1 MNTILFPGSFNPF
14 TVGHQSLVARVLPLF
29 DRVVIAVGVNARKDS
44 GDETAQRVEA
54 IRALYASEPKVSVI
68 AYSGLTVDAC
78 EAEGARW
85 MLRGVRSTVDFEY
98 ERNLADINR
107 RISGIETL
115 LLFTLPEY
123 ASVSSSMVRELRSYG
138 RDVSEFLPQPTE
150 KQRPLRY
157 TCQNP

>member
-14 TVGHQSLVARVLPLF
+14 TVGHQSLVSRVLPLF
-29 DRVVIAVGVNARKDS
+29 DRVVIAVGVNSSK
-44 GDETAQRVEA
+44 ETGPQADTRVEE

-68 AYSGLTVDAC
+68 AYSGLTVDTC
-78 EAEGARW
+78 EAQGARW
-85 MLRGVRSTVDFEY
+85 MLRGVRSAVDFEY

-123 ASVSSSMVRELRSYG
+123 AAVSSSVVRELRSYG
-138 RDVSEFLPQPTE
+138 RDVSEFLPQP
-150 KQRPLRY
+150 
-157 TCQNP
+157 

>member
-54 IRALYASEPKVSVI
+54 IRVLYASEPKVSVI

-78 EAEGARW
+78 EAESANW

-150 KQRPLRY
+150 K
-157 TCQNP
+157 

>member
-123 ASVSSSMVRELRSYG
+123 AAVSSSMVRELRSYG
-138 RDVSEFLPQPTE
+138 RDVSEFLPQPATE
-150 KQRPLRY
+150 K
-157 TCQNP
+157 

>member
-85 MLRGVRSTVDFEY
+85 MLRGVRSTTDFEY

-138 RDVSEFLPQPTE
+138 CDVSEFLPQPTE
-150 KQRPLRY
+150 K
-157 TCQNP
+157 

>member
-14 TVGHQSLVARVLPLF
+14 TVGHQSLVERVLPLF
-29 DRVVIAVGVNARKDS
+29 DRVVIAMGVNS
-44 GDETAQRVEA
+44 GKRYDFSVAENLAA
-54 IRALYASEPKVSVI
+54 ITRLYADEPKVKVI
-68 AYSGLTVDAC
+68 SYEGLTVDAC
-78 EAEGARW
+78 RREGARW

-123 ASVSSSMVRELRSYG
+123 AAVSSSVVRELKAYG
-138 RDVSEFLPQPTE
+138 HDVSEFLPKE
-150 KQRPLRY
+150 
-157 TCQNP
+157 

>member
-1 MNTILFPGSFNPF
+1 MS
-14 TVGHQSLVARVLPLF
+14 VS
-29 DRVVIAVGVNARKDS
+29 D
-44 GDETAQRVEA
+44 A
-54 IRALYASEPKVSVI
+54 IRALYAAEPKVSVI

-85 MLRGVRSTVDFEY
+85 MLRGVRSVADFEY

-123 ASVSSSMVRELRSYG
+123 AAISSSVVRELQAYG
-138 RDVSEFLPQPTE
+138 RDVSEFPARRGPESHDRTSTHARDISIQN
-150 KQRPLRY
+150 KHHIY
-157 TCQNP
+157 TDFTD

>member
-68 AYSGLTVDAC
+68 AYSGLTVDVC

-150 KQRPLRY
+150 K
-157 TCQNP
+157 

>member
-14 TVGHQSLVARVLPLF
+14 TVGHQSLVERVLPLF
-29 DRVVIAVGVNARKDS
+29 DRVVIAMGVNS
-44 GDETAQRVEA
+44 GKRYDFSVTDNIAA
-54 IRALYASEPKVSVI
+54 IKRLYENEPKVKVI
-68 AYSGLTVDAC
+68 SYEGLTVDAC
-78 EAEGARW
+78 RREGARW

-123 ASVSSSMVRELRSYG
+123 AAVSSSVVRELKAYG
-138 RDVSEFLPQPTE
+138 HDVSEFLPKE
-150 KQRPLRY
+150 
-157 TCQNP
+157 

>member
-68 AYSGLTVDAC
+68 AYSGLTVDVC

-138 RDVSEFLPQPTE
+138 RDVSEFLPQPATE
-150 KQRPLRY
+150 K
-157 TCQNP
+157 

>member
-1 MNTILFPGSFNPF
+1 MHTILFPGSFNPF
-14 TVGHQSLVARVLPLF
+14 TVGHQSLVARVLLLF
-29 DRVVIAVGVNARKDS
+29 DRVVIAVGVNSSKESD
-44 GDETAQRVEA
+44 DEASQRVEA

-68 AYSGLTVDAC
+68 AYSGLTVDVC

-123 ASVSSSMVRELRSYG
+123 AAVSSSMVRELRSYG
-138 RDVSEFLPQPTE
+138 RDVSEFLPQTATE
-150 KQRPLRY
+150 K
-157 TCQNP
+157 